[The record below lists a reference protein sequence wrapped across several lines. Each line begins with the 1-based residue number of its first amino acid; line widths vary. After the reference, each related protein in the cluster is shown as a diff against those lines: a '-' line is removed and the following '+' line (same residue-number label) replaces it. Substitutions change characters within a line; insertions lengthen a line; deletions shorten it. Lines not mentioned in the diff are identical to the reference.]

1 MLLIQGVFLI
11 KLSGY
16 PRILSFFFLSFGSLA
31 ACIITCMQRIL
42 SAHRKLNVLI
52 SCVLHSHVG
61 FLNKLYFTREFWAFE
76 LLTGY

>member
-1 MLLIQGVFLI
+1 MGMLMLSVPILYLTNLECIMLLIQGVFLI

-52 SCVLHSHVG
+52 SCVLHQS
-61 FLNKLYFTREFWAFE
+61 R
-76 LLTGY
+76 